1 MRNVESFAGRVR
13 PMTDADVTT
22 VLEWRNHPDVRRSM
36 FTQHEIGLE
45 EHSRWFE
52 RSAHDPRRHLLIYE
66 AQGVPRGFVSLIV
79 ADHPNVA
86 DWGFYTAPD
95 APRGTGRAMGQ
106 HALDHAFSALG
117 LHKICGQALAQ
128 NERSIGF
135 HRALGFQQ
143 EGVLRD
149 QHFDG
154 RNYHAVICFGLL
166 AQEWTAFSKV

>member
-1 MRNVESFAGRVR
+1 MHNIESFAGRVR
-13 PMTDADVTT
+13 SMTDADVTT

-45 EHSRWFE
+45 EHRRWFE
-52 RSAHDPRRHLLIYE
+52 NSASDPRRHLLIYE
-66 AQGVPRGFVSLIV
+66 AQGMPRGFVSLIV

-86 DWGFYTAPD
+86 DWGFYAAPD
-95 APRGTGRAMGQ
+95 ASRGTGRAMGH
-106 HALDHAFSALG
+106 HALNHAFNVLK
-117 LHKICGQALAQ
+117 LHKICGQALAH

-166 AQEWTAFSKV
+166 AQEWAAFSKV